1 MGVLTRSMLLS
12 AAACT
17 GLASSAA
24 LADDYNFRD
33 WIGANGFTNNS
44 GTALWQGR
52 TGSRTGTL
60 MTPSTSNWSSPSL
73 SFGTPLIGPL
83 TIPGSDNGAA
93 GPATFNGTWVHPGSG
108 VPAYLVFSPQS
119 ALLVGGMT
127 IRSELI
133 LNGLSGNGVRISVEA
148 YIGGVT
154 TSLGTITL
162 TGTNDRTDVFAL
174 PTPVIMQP
182 GDSLSMVVDDN
193 GSYLFDHVNF
203 NAVVTVPGPGT
214 GVAMLAV
221 VGMGLGQRRR
231 VVA

>member
-1 MGVLTRSMLLS
+1 M
-12 AAACT
+12 
-17 GLASSAA
+17 
-24 LADDYNFRD
+24 
-33 WIGANGFTNNS
+33 
-44 GTALWQGR
+44 
-52 TGSRTGTL
+52 
-60 MTPSTSNWSSPSL
+60 
-73 SFGTPLIGPL
+73 
-83 TIPGSDNGAA
+83 
-93 GPATFNGTWVHPGSG
+93 
-108 VPAYLVFSPQS
+108 PAYLVFSPQS

>member
-1 MGVLTRSMLLS
+1 MACLNRSMVLTAAVCAGLS
-12 AAACT
+12 T
-17 GLASSAA
+17 SAA
-24 LADDYNFRD
+24 LGDDFNFRD
-33 WIGANGFTNNS
+33 WIDANGFSNNS

-52 TGSRTGTL
+52 TGSRTGAL
-60 MTPSTSNWSSPSL
+60 MTPSASNWSSPSL
-73 SFGTPLIGPL
+73 SFATPLIGPL
-83 TIPGSDNGAA
+83 TSPGSDNGAA
-93 GPATFNGTWVHPGSG
+93 GPATFSGAWVHPGSG

-133 LNGLSGNGVRISVEA
+133 ANGLSGNGVRISVEA

-162 TGTNDRTDVFAL
+162 TGTDDRTDVFSL
-174 PTPVIMQP
+174 PVPVIMQP

-214 GVAMLAV
+214 GIAMLTA
-221 VGMGLGQRRR
+221 VGMGLGRRRR
-231 VVA
+231 VV

>member
-1 MGVLTRSMLLS
+1 MACVTRSVVLS
-12 AAACT
+12 AAVCA
-17 GLASSAA
+17 GLLTTAA
-24 LADDYNFRD
+24 LGDDYNFRD

-52 TGSRTGTL
+52 TGSRTGAL

-127 IRSELI
+127 VRSELI

-162 TGTNDRTDVFAL
+162 TGTNDRTDVFSL
-174 PTPVIMQP
+174 PVPVIMQP

-214 GVAMLAV
+214 GVAMLAA
-221 VGMGLGQRRR
+221 VGMGLGRRRR